1 MNMKDFGFYRG
12 VNLGGW
18 FSQCDYS
25 KERLDHFIEEKDM
38 DVIAG
43 WGLDHVRLPMDY
55 NVLETAEGELSGEGF
70 DRIARA
76 VEWCLKRG
84 LKVVLD
90 LHKTAGYSFDAAH
103 QESGFFGSRTYQD
116 RFYRLWEGLAARFND
131 PENIAFELL
140 NEVTSKEFADPWNRI
155 ATRTIKA
162 IRAKDKDIRIVVG
175 GIFNDSIYGLT
186 LLDVPVDENTVFT
199 FHCYSPLVFTH
210 QGAHWVKSMPLDPE
224 SYRFRYPDTYRAYRE
239 RSAELFGADFS
250 GEFAEGADDGLLDGR
265 YFERMIKTAVDIAE
279 ADNVPLYCGEYGVID
294 LAEPAD
300 LIRWYKDMNSALVKY
315 NIARSAWS
323 YREMNFGLEGE
334 WLNGVRDELLKYL

>member
-1 MNMKDFGFYRG
+1 MEMKDYGFYRG

-103 QESGFFGSRTYQD
+103 QESGFFGSKPYQE

-140 NEVTSKEFADPWNRI
+140 NEVTDSSVIGEWNRI
-155 ATRTIKA
+155 AA
-162 IRAKDKDIRIVVG
+162 ECIRRIRKIAPESLILVGSYWNNSADAVKDLAAPA
-175 GIFNDSIYGLT
+175 DSRVIY
-186 LLDVPVDENTVFT
+186 N
-199 FHCYSPLVFTH
+199 FHCYSPLSFTH
-210 QGAHWVKSMPLDPE
+210 QGAPWVPELDQAARPSFDE
-224 SYRFRYPDTYRAYRE
+224 SGIP
-239 RSAELFGADFS
+239 ADFFDKA
-250 GEFAEGADDGLLDGR
+250 FASAIR
-265 YFERMIKTAVDIAE
+265 AAE
-279 ADNVPLYCGEYGVID
+279 ENNTCLYCGEYGVID
-294 LAEPAD
+294 RATPED
-300 LIRWYKDMNSALVKY
+300 TVQWYRTIHATFEKY
-315 NIARSAWS
+315 GISRSAWS
-323 YREMNFGLEGE
+323 YKQMDFGLSDSR
-334 WLNGVRDELLKYL
+334 LDGVRDQLIPLL